1 MLSKKIILS
10 TLLVSMSG
18 LVACGD
24 DSSSGSDGTLPE
36 KVYSIEAVKSL
47 NCNES
52 VKCTKVF
59 VEDGMV
65 DDYFQCDGSQWFP
78 ATDTKFKELCPTK
91 GKDENNK
98 PESSSEA
105 SNKEGVGSSD
115 SNGGSSDSGEISE
128 EDKKQAA
135 LVAELGTCTESC
147 DKKIDTTEANEV
159 YICEWKSDAGLWR
172 KLTSAELDSIAAE
185 ANKAAGEDFLNQ
197 NRLAEGVITTES
209 GLQYKMLHEGSGAL
223 PTDNDIVKIRYT
235 EKLLD
240 DTTIEDGEM
249 KTSSIDSFIPGIIE
263 LLKLMNTG
271 SVVAAWIPSDL
282 AYGKD
287 GVPPMIPA
295 YSVLVIEIELMGVQQ
310 AQ

>member
-1 MLSKKIILS
+1 
-10 TLLVSMSG
+10 
-18 LVACGD
+18 
-24 DSSSGSDGTLPE
+24 
-36 KVYSIEAVKSL
+36 
-47 NCNES
+47 
-52 VKCTKVF
+52 
-59 VEDGMV
+59 
-65 DDYFQCDGSQWFP
+65 
-78 ATDTKFKELCPTK
+78 
-91 GKDENNK
+91 
-98 PESSSEA
+98 
-105 SNKEGVGSSD
+105 
-115 SNGGSSDSGEISE
+115 
-128 EDKKQAA
+128 
-135 LVAELGTCTESC
+135 
-147 DKKIDTTEANEV
+147 
-159 YICEWKSDAGLWR
+159 
-172 KLTSAELDSIAAE
+172 
-185 ANKAAGEDFLNQ
+185 
-197 NRLAEGVITTES
+197 LAEGVITTES